1 MTMLFDTVGRLRI
14 AGICE
19 GISYLLLLGIAMPLK
34 YLAGLPEMVEV
45 VGWVHGVLFITFVV
59 ALVIAWLVRRWSIV
73 FAGLLFVAALVPFG
87 PFIAD
92 HWLKKEQH
100 SER

>member
-45 VGWVHGVLFITFVV
+45 VGWVHGILVITFVV

-92 HWLKKEQH
+92 RWLKKEQH